1 MKAVALTRYL
11 PIDDPQSL
19 LDVEL
24 ETPTA
29 TGHDILVRVE
39 AVSVNPVDT
48 KVRAPKPQIE
58 AQPKVLGYDAAGVVE
73 AVGEAVTRFKPGDA
87 VYYAG
92 DITRPGSNAQF
103 QLVDERIVGRK
114 PASLDFAQAAA
125 LPLTTITAWE
135 LLFDRMPYALEG
147 GGAGKSLLV
156 IAGAGGV
163 GSIAIQLA
171 KRAGFT
177 VIATA
182 SRQDTIDWCMS
193 LGADHVIN
201 HRQALGPQLK
211 ALGFDSIDAALN
223 LADTDRYW
231 TELGDLLAPLGHVGL
246 IVEPRGELRIGDPY
260 KAKSIG
266 IHWEMMFARPRFRT
280 ADMGE
285 QGALL
290 DRVADLIDAGDVRGT
305 LTGTLSPIN
314 AANLREAHRRLVE
327 LPPSGMGDG
336 KGAGSRVGT
345 ATGAPAT
352 CDIVAGRSALRRD
365 PPAFPIPPCPF
376 PRRCRARH
384 ITMPAHRG
392 GACGHDAGARPVPV
406 AAQRPVRPPGVAQPG
421 TLLAAAVPAVR

>member
-182 SRQDTIDWCMS
+182 SRPQTQAWCRQM
-193 LGADHVIN
+193 GAHHVID
-201 HRQALGPQLK
+201 HRQPLAPQLQALGF
-211 ALGFDSIDAALN
+211 ASVDAAVN

-231 TELGDLLAPLGHVGL
+231 DALGELLAPQGHVGL
-246 IVEPRGELRIGDPY
+246 IVEPTGALRIGDPY
-260 KAKSIG
+260 KAKCIG
-266 IHWEMMFARPRFRT
+266 IHWEFMFARPRFRT
-280 ADMGE
+280 ADMIHHHRILTRVGSLVEAGE
-285 QGALL
+285 LRSPLTEVLGP
-290 DRVADLIDAGDVRGT
+290 IDA
-305 LTGTLSPIN
+305 TG
-314 AANLREAHRRLVE
+314 LRQAHRRMESGSTIGKLV
-327 LPPSGMGDG
+327 L
-336 KGAGSRVGT
+336 AGW
-345 ATGAPAT
+345 A
-352 CDIVAGRSALRRD
+352 
-365 PPAFPIPPCPF
+365 
-376 PRRCRARH
+376 
-384 ITMPAHRG
+384 
-392 GACGHDAGARPVPV
+392 
-406 AAQRPVRPPGVAQPG
+406 
-421 TLLAAAVPAVR
+421 